1 MILSNMV
8 YVCVCVNEETEVA
21 RGLIALL
28 GYDARERQEKHENTV
43 TFTFTLF
50 FLTGKRD
57 FERKK
62 SAKLFLCVFLSIVAL
77 RT

>member
-50 FLTGKRD
+50 FLTGKKD

-62 SAKLFLCVFLSIVAL
+62 SAKLFLCVCSFP
-77 RT
+77 